1 MALPIKYEH
10 TKFVHCEAIKNLREE
25 LSNDRS
31 NDNTHYCLVR
41 RNQEKYIRE
50 LIRFLILKLYHRD
63 YKTEELAN
71 YEDVIVPLDNE
82 VESLWI
88 LFLSHTNDYK
98 KFLAMLSSYYNGIY
112 NGDYSNKN
120 TIFFARNFDGNLRTN
135 IPEAANEIKN
145 IKKSISRIL
154 YKNRYG
160 SLPDFQIEDC
170 FFDDC
175 DDYWEGSCYPSGRWK
190 TGIIVYPKFGHS
202 NRERYGRGYEGDYF
216 IGTLTD
222 DDDNSIATGQF
233 YTTDGTVTEYVDG
246 GEVGDDES
254 VGEDESVATAIP
266 VASSVP

>member
-1 MALPIKYEH
+1 MTLPIKYEH
-10 TKFVHCEAIKNLREE
+10 TRFVHCDEIKNLREE

-31 NDNTHYCLVR
+31 NDNTNYCLVK

-50 LIRFLILKLYHRD
+50 LIRFLILKLYHKD

-120 TIFFARNFDGNLRTN
+120 TVFFARNFDRT
-135 IPEAANEIKN
+135 ANEIKN
-145 IKKSISRIL
+145 IKKSISKIL

-160 SLPDFQIEDC
+160 CLPDFQIEDC
-170 FFDDC
+170 FFGDY

-190 TGIIVYPKFGHS
+190 SGIIVYPKLGLS
-202 NRERYGRGYEGDYF
+202 LEDDYF
-216 IGTLTD
+216 IGTLAD
-222 DDDNSIATGQF
+222 DDENSIATGQF

-246 GEVGDDES
+246 ERGDDES